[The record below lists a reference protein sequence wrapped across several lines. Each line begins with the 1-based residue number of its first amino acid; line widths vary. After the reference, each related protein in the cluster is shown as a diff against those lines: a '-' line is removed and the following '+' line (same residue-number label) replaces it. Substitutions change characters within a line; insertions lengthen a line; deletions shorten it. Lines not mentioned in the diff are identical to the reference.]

1 MPQFVLVHG
10 AWHGAWCWA
19 RVLPLLRQAGHD
31 AHAITLSGVGDRGHL
46 LSPEIRLK
54 THVDD
59 VLNLISFEELNDVVL
74 VGHSYAGMVI
84 TGVADALLAR
94 GSTVLKHLVYLD
106 AVVPLPGESWS
117 SHQPAETVA
126 ERINSAVIRNNTKV
140 ILPPNAR
147 VFGLEGADHEWVTRR
162 MTPQPFLLYLDPL
175 PFDPSRLTALPR
187 TFIACTSP
195 ALPTVAGARER
206 VKRESGWRLMELETG
221 HDAMIS
227 APRELAEL
235 LLSCAES
242 SKTRV

>member
-1 MPQFVLVHG
+1 MPKFVLVHG
-10 AWHGAWCWA
+10 AWHGAWCWT

-31 AHAITLSGVGDRGHL
+31 AYAITLSGVGDRGHL

-54 THVDD
+54 THIDD
-59 VLNLISFEELNDVVL
+59 VVNLISFEELNNVVL

-94 GSTVLKHLVYLD
+94 GSTALKHLVYLD

-117 SHQPAETVA
+117 SHQPPETVA

-175 PFDPSRLTALPR
+175 DFEPSRLAALPR

-206 VKRESGWRLMELETG
+206 ARQENGWQLMELETG
-221 HDAMIS
+221 HDAMVS
-227 APRELAEL
+227 APRELDEA
-235 LLSCAES
+235 LLSIAI
-242 SKTRV
+242 KDQKL